1 MRKCSTVSFKNQVIY
16 CGIDVH
22 KQSWH
27 VSIRHC
33 RQQMETFN
41 MNPDAGKLV
50 RHLKRNYPE
59 AEYRSVYEAGFSGF
73 EAHRE
78 LCRMGVMNI
87 VINPADVPTSGKE
100 REYKNDRTDSRKL
113 ARKLENGSLEG
124 IYIPEPENLEL
135 RSLTRRETQLTGNI
149 VRIKNRIR
157 SHQFFLGLKF
167 RSWSGCSLKIME
179 SDAVKRHDYALQ
191 SNLRELRFL
200 REERIRVIRSER
212 ECLKRLNRE
221 KVQENLQ
228 SIPGIGFRTAVVLQ
242 AELWEL
248 SRFPGKDSL
257 CSYVGLAPHTV
268 GSGEHE
274 EIKFGGNRKKKQL
287 HYLLIESAWRA
298 VRFNLE
304 YRARYGA
311 MLAKGACPQRA
322 ISIIAKKLLLSI
334 RAVWLQN
341 RKFVELL
348 PRTK

>member
-1 MRKCSTVSFKNQVIY
+1 M
-16 CGIDVH
+16 
-22 KQSWH
+22 
-27 VSIRHC
+27 
-33 RQQMETFN
+33 
-41 MNPDAGKLV
+41 
-50 RHLKRNYPE
+50 
-59 AEYRSVYEAGFSGF
+59 
-73 EAHRE
+73 
-78 LCRMGVMNI
+78 
-87 VINPADVPTSGKE
+87 
-100 REYKNDRTDSRKL
+100 
-113 ARKLENGSLEG
+113 
-124 IYIPEPENLEL
+124 
-135 RSLTRRETQLTGNI
+135 TGNI

-157 SHQFFLGLKF
+157 SHLFFLGLKF